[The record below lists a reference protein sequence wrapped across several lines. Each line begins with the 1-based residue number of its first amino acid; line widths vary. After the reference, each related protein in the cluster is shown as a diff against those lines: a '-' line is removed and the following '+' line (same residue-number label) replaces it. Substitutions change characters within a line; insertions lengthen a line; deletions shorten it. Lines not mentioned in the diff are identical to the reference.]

1 MRAICGVGVVKGF
14 GKTLYMTKGG
24 GANVVAYSYTKGDAL
39 GAEIVV
45 TSVLVYNI
53 FSTTDA
59 KHKARDSLVLVSIPP
74 VFTGMVYA
82 MKFSHISN
90 RDLVNMANKRV
101 NVIPFFKSFLQT
113 TLRKTNL
120 LCTVLFLYLERESGT
135 KHVPARSRTPYFF
148 YRD

>member
-1 MRAICGVGVVKGF
+1 MRIQRHKMGADDFELLTMIGKGAFGEVENVKQHCF
-14 GKTLYMTKGG
+14 PNAFNCPMLEE
-24 GANVVAYSYTKGDAL
+24 NDFR
-39 GAEIVV
+39 
-45 TSVLVYNI
+45 N
-53 FSTTDA
+53 
-59 KHKARDSLVLVSIPP
+59 DS
-74 VFTGMVYA
+74 TGMVYA